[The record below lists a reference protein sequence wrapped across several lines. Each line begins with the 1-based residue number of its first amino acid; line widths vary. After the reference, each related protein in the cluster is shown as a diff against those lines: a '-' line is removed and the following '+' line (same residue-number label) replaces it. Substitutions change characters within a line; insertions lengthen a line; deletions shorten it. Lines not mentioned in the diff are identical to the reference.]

1 MYADF
6 PLFSVDKIQRL
17 FQDFLSGIIF
27 ENSKDFAFQNTIIY
41 SKH

>member
-1 MYADF
+1 MYADS

-27 ENSKDFAFQNTIIY
+27 EKATILLF
-41 SKH
+41 KTP